1 MTLSES
7 QASRRPDGDV
17 RSPAGPGL
25 PLLTR
30 ITFSTC
36 RAPYPGGSM
45 AGTSR
50 WICAAPRAGFS
61 QHRSGLPGP
70 NYRSASTLNFSRFAQ
85 ASLTLRPVDLLTH
98 HCGLG
103 RKASTPPVPRR
114 RRFSATQAYRYPPE
128 VGLSPTG
135 VPRCKS
141 AHWLC
146 LAKLA
151 NRRLKA
157 CATELG
163 SFRNI
168 RNSCQKKAGCAA
180 CMEARSGQRVP

>member
-1 MTLSES
+1 MTLSEA

-17 RSPAGPGL
+17 RSPAGSGL

-45 AGTSR
+45 TGTSR
-50 WICAAPRAGFS
+50 SICAAPRAGFS
-61 QHRSGLPGP
+61 QHHSGLPGA

-103 RKASTPPVPRR
+103 RKASTPPVPSR

-146 LAKLA
+146 LAKSLYAPLA
-151 NRRLKA
+151 LRQIGFVRQ
-157 CATELG
+157 
-163 SFRNI
+163 
-168 RNSCQKKAGCAA
+168 NS
-180 CMEARSGQRVP
+180 